1 MRTTPNQTEPASS
14 VYVDP
19 KRARR
24 RELQFART
32 LDWNLL
38 KIFYEIVDA
47 KGLTRAAEELS
58 RKQPA
63 ISLALRRLEDQL
75 GVVLCRRG
83 ATGFELTDEGRVLSD
98 TCRHIRDHVREV
110 PARMF
115 NLQEHLTGHIHVSMV
130 SNLTSEPFDAALGS
144 FHRKY
149 PRVEFIVE
157 ISSWEEV
164 VNAILQNRTD
174 VGIAPARTK
183 RAELRYDFL
192 YTEAHRIY
200 CGRHHPLYGR
210 RGLTMA
216 QLSEENYIL
225 SGADEDEDLTR
236 FRQQYG
242 LGKKV
247 TGRSDYLE
255 EVKRLAALG
264 VGLCF
269 LPEPY
274 ARQDVAAKK
283 LWPLL
288 PSKDA
293 PRSDIYVITNPAI
306 QHLAARDL
314 LIQELLHPETPKAAA
329 AKRYRV

>member
-1 MRTTPNQTEPASS
+1 MPSNLSTTAAKAS
-14 VYVDP
+14 VEQQ
-19 KRARR
+19 RARR
-24 RELQFART
+24 RDLQFARN

-38 KIFYEIVDA
+38 KVFYEIVDA
-47 KGLTRAAEELS
+47 QGLTRAAEELS

-83 ATGFELTDEGRVLSD
+83 STGFELTDEGRTLSD
-98 TCRHIRDHVREV
+98 ICKHIVDQVREV
-110 PARMF
+110 PPRMF
-115 NLQEHLTGHIHVSMV
+115 NLKDHLTGHVHVSMV
-130 SNLTSEPFDAALGS
+130 SNLTSDPFDSAISS
-144 FHRKY
+144 FHLKF

-157 ISSWEEV
+157 ISSWEKV
-164 VNAILQNRTD
+164 VNSILQKKTD

-183 RAELRYDFL
+183 RAELKYDYL

-200 CGRHHPLYGR
+200 CGRHHPLWGR

-216 QLSEENYIL
+216 QLSEESYIL
-225 SGADEDEDLTR
+225 AGADEDEDLTR
-236 FRQQYG
+236 FRQQHG

-247 TGRSDYLE
+247 SGRSDYLD

-269 LPEPY
+269 LPEPF
-274 ARQDVAAKK
+274 ARPDVEAKK

-288 PSKDA
+288 SSKDA

-306 QHLAARDL
+306 PQLAARDL
-314 LIQELLHPETPKAAA
+314 LIQELLQTKEKKSAAPD
-329 AKRYRV
+329 R

>member
-1 MRTTPNQTEPASS
+1 MRLTPNQTGPASS
-14 VYVDP
+14 VSVDS

-24 RELQFART
+24 RELQFARN

-47 KGLTRAAEELS
+47 NGLTRAAEELS

-83 ATGFELTDEGRVLSD
+83 STGFELTDEGRVLSD
-98 TCRHIRDHVREV
+98 ACRRILDHVREV
-110 PARMF
+110 PARMS
-115 NLQEHLTGHIHVSMV
+115 NLQDHLTGHIHVSMV
-130 SNLTSEPFDAALGS
+130 SNLASDPFDAAVGS

-149 PRVEFIVE
+149 PLVEFLVE
-157 ISSWEEV
+157 ISSWEGV
-164 VNAILQNRTD
+164 VNAILQKKTD

-183 RAELRYDFL
+183 RAELKYDYL
-192 YTEAHRIY
+192 YTEIHRIY
-200 CGRHHPLYGR
+200 CGRYHPLYGR

-216 QLSEENYIL
+216 QLSEESYIL
-225 SGADEDEDLTR
+225 TGADEDEDLTR

-255 EVKRLAALG
+255 EVKRLSALG

-269 LPEPY
+269 LPEPF
-274 ARQDVAAKK
+274 ARQDVEAKK

-306 QHLAARDL
+306 QHHAARDL
-314 LIQELLHPETPKAAA
+314 LIQELLQPKNQKAAA
-329 AKRYRV
+329 ANG